1 MLVAAANS
9 ALEMENANSAA
20 TSGSCLIDNHSDR
33 DDEASSRKMK
43 SLALLCKRFLQVAED
58 EIGPGKE
65 FSLEMIANSLGINRR
80 RIYDIIN
87 VMEALEMI
95 SKQSKNWYQ
104 WHGQSNLVATLAK
117 LKV

>member
-1 MLVAAANS
+1 
-9 ALEMENANSAA
+9 
-20 TSGSCLIDNHSDR
+20 
-33 DDEASSRKMK
+33 
-43 SLALLCKRFLQVAED
+43 
-58 EIGPGKE
+58 
-65 FSLEMIANSLGINRR
+65 MIANSLGINRR

-117 LKV
+117 LKVREETHHSLFYIFDSTSCMYCTSIS